1 MISGFFFGKLK
12 LKITSSYT
20 PTNYWNMEDILWQ
33 YIIMVC
39 KSKPTWHVF
48 PVCSVV
54 HPFWVNCVLWMD
66 FKIVNP
72 IPNWSWHLHLR
83 CLQVVVKIFLW
94 LRWNKCLRIQSL
106 IAPMSYLQLFN
117 ALEEYN
123 VINTHNSV
131 FKVKFWR
138 HAHTPWMEPCHYEYG
153 VATSLCSA
161 L

>member
-1 MISGFFFGKLK
+1 MEYGRYPMTIYNYGMQIKADMYCFSSMQCS
-12 LKITSSYT
+12 TSLLS
-20 PTNYWNMEDILWQ
+20 EL
-33 YIIMVC
+33 
-39 KSKPTWHVF
+39 
-48 PVCSVV
+48 
-54 HPFWVNCVLWMD
+54 CVLWMD

-72 IPNWSWHLHLR
+72 IPNWSWHLHLCR
-83 CLQVVVKIFLW
+83 LQVVVEIFFW

-106 IAPMSYLQLFN
+106 IAPMSCLQLFN

-138 HAHTPWMEPCHYEYG
+138 HAHTPWMEPCRYEYG

-161 L
+161 LY